1 MDNCA
6 QQTSIRYNYLIH
18 DDVHDPKGRHRH
30 FYLSTMIKQTKGEI
44 WIGLT
49 GVAYA
54 MHAEQ
59 IEEKA
64 DGSVTFIRLVEYKGN
79 HRKERISTRKEHIVY
94 ISETLEVD

>member
-1 MDNCA
+1 MSMT
-6 QQTSIRYNYLIH
+6 QKVGIVI
-18 DDVHDPKGRHRH
+18 
-30 FYLSTMIKQTKGEI
+30 FYENMIKQTKGEI

-54 MHAEQ
+54 MHAEN

-64 DGSVTFIRLVEYKGN
+64 DGSVTFLRLVEGREGK
-79 HRKERISTRKEHIVY
+79 RKELITTRKEHIVY